1 MALLITRC
9 ILFYNK
15 MMKDL
20 EGSQLAF
27 PYKANPYKF
36 YSRVIFYIQIFY
48 TSMYAVLQ
56 MILLS
61 IYFLFSYQNK
71 NVDIVINDR
80 ELGYCIEINAENFSN
95 VKGAFCCF

>member
-1 MALLITRC
+1 
-9 ILFYNK
+9 
-15 MMKDL
+15 
-20 EGSQLAF
+20 
-27 PYKANPYKF
+27 
-36 YSRVIFYIQIFY
+36 
-48 TSMYAVLQ
+48 MYAVLQ